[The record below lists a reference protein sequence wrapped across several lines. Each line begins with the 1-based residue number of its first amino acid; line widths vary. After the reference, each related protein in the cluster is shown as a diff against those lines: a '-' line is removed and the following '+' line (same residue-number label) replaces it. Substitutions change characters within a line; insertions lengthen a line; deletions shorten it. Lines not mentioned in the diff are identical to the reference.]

1 MYEDYL
7 ENWEARTKMYKK
19 EKGTANVTQSNMAAN
34 LTPFQYLFPN
44 FRLHSLFPFIPIPI

>member
-19 EKGTANVTQSNMAAN
+19 EKKGTANVTQSNMAAN

-44 FRLHSLFPFIPIPI
+44 FRLHS